1 MAKRDRKKKKNKL
14 KFYVKMQMGKYIVL
28 QIKVEKERNLK

>member
-1 MAKRDRKKKKNKL
+1 MAKRDRKKNKNKL